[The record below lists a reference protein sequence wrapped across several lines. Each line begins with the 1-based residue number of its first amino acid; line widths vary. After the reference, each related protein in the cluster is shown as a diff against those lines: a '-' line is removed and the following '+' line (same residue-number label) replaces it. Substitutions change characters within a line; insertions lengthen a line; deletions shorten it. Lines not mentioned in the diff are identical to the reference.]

1 MPKRVVV
8 TGIGMLTP
16 LGIGVEAS
24 WKACLEGRS
33 GISRI
38 HKFDPSPFK
47 TQVAGQLEEFD
58 RSKYLEAKE
67 ARRYD
72 DFCQFALVAAEMA
85 LADSGLKITEAI
97 RDRAGSIVGTGFG
110 GLETFERNF
119 KAFLEGGPRKLSPFF
134 IPMMIAN
141 MASGLVAIRYGIRGP
156 NTCTVTACA
165 ASSHA
170 VGDAFKVIQRGQA
183 DVMFAG
189 GTEAS
194 LTALMLGGFDVM
206 KATSTRNHNPQG
218 ASRPFD
224 RERDGF
230 VPAEGAAMLILEE
243 MEHAKARGARIYAEI
258 LGYGLSN
265 DAHHF
270 TAPDPEGKGAALCM
284 RMALEDAGIAPEQV
298 DYINAHGTSTPLND
312 AIETQAIKKVFG
324 QHAYK
329 LAVSSTKSMTG
340 HLLGAAGAAEAAF
353 TCLAIKDQVAPPT
366 INYENPD
373 PDCDL
378 DYVPNK
384 ARAMDINYALSNS
397 FGFGGTNASLI
408 FSKVQEA

>member
-1 MPKRVVV
+1 MSRRVVV

-16 LGIGVEAS
+16 LGIGTEPS
-24 WKACLEGRS
+24 WKACVEGRS

-47 TQVAGQLEEFD
+47 TQIAGQLEEFD
-58 RSKYLEAKE
+58 RSKYLDAKE

-72 DFCQFALVAAEMA
+72 DFCQYALVVAQMA
-85 LADSGLKITEAI
+85 LEDSGLEITEELK
-97 RDRAGSIVGTGFG
+97 DRTGVIIGTGFG

-119 KAFLEGGPRKLSPFF
+119 KSFLDGGPKKISPFF

-141 MASGLVAIRYGIRGP
+141 MAPGLVAIRYGVRGP

-170 VGDAFKVIQRGQA
+170 IGDAFKVIQRGQA

-194 LTALMLGGFDVM
+194 LTALMVAGFDIM
-206 KATSTRNHNPQG
+206 KATSTRNDDPQG

-224 RERDGF
+224 RDRDGF
-230 VPAEGAAMLILEE
+230 VPSEGAAMLILEE
-243 MEHAKARGARIYAEI
+243 ADHARRRGAKIYAEI
-258 LGYGLSN
+258 KGYGYSN
-265 DAHHF
+265 DAYHY
-270 TAPDPEGKGAALCM
+270 TAPDPEGKGAILCM
-284 RMALEDAGIAPEQV
+284 KMALEDAQVAPEEV

-312 AIETQAIKKVFG
+312 AIETLAIKRVFG
-324 QHAYK
+324 QHAYR

-353 TCLAIKDQVAPPT
+353 TCLALKHQVAPPT
-366 INYENPD
+366 INYTNPD
-373 PDCDL
+373 PECDL

-384 ARAMDINYALSNS
+384 ARPMDMRVALSNS
-397 FGFGGTNASLI
+397 FGFGGTNATLI
-408 FSKVQEA
+408 FSRWEGV

>member
-1 MPKRVVV
+1 MSKRVVV

-16 LGIGVEAS
+16 LGIGVQAS

-58 RSKYLEAKE
+58 RSKYLDAKE

-85 LADSGLKITEAI
+85 FADSGLQITEEL
-97 RDRAGSIVGTGFG
+97 RDRAGAIVGTGFG

-119 KAFLEGGPRKLSPFF
+119 KAFLDGGPRKLSPFF

-170 VGDAFKVIQRGQA
+170 IGDAFKVIQRGQA
-183 DVMFAG
+183 KVMFAG

-224 RERDGF
+224 KERDGF

-243 MEHAKARGARIYAEI
+243 LEHAKARGAKIYAEI

-284 RMALEDAGIAPEQV
+284 RMALEDAGISPQDV
-298 DYINAHGTSTPLND
+298 SYINAHGTSTPLND
-312 AIETQAIKKVFG
+312 VIETQAIKKVFG
-324 QHAYK
+324 QHAFK

-353 TCLAIKDQVAPPT
+353 TCLAIRDQIAPPT

-384 ARAMDINYALSNS
+384 ARAMDIRYALSNS
-397 FGFGGTNASLI
+397 FGFGGTNASLV
-408 FSKVQEA
+408 FSRV

>member
-1 MPKRVVV
+1 MSRRVVV

-16 LGIGVEAS
+16 LGIGTEPS
-24 WKACLEGRS
+24 WKACVEGRS

-47 TQVAGQLEEFD
+47 TQIAGQLEEFD
-58 RSKYLEAKE
+58 RSRYLDAKE

-72 DFCQFALVAAEMA
+72 DFCQYALVVAQMA
-85 LADSGLKITEAI
+85 LEDSGLEITEELK
-97 RDRAGSIVGTGFG
+97 DRTGVIIGTGFG

-119 KAFLEGGPRKLSPFF
+119 KSFLDGGPKKISPFF

-141 MASGLVAIRYGIRGP
+141 MAPGLVAMRYGVRGP

-170 VGDAFKVIQRGQA
+170 IGDAFKVIQRGQA

-194 LTALMLGGFDVM
+194 LTALMVAGFDIM
-206 KATSTRNHNPQG
+206 KATSTRNDDPQG

-224 RERDGF
+224 KDRDGF
-230 VPAEGAAMLILEE
+230 VPSEGAAMLILEE
-243 MEHAKARGARIYAEI
+243 ADHARRRGAKIYAEI
-258 LGYGLSN
+258 KGYGYSN
-265 DAHHF
+265 DAYHY
-270 TAPDPEGKGAALCM
+270 TAPDPEGKGAILCM
-284 RMALEDAGIAPEQV
+284 KMALEDAQVAPEEV

-312 AIETQAIKKVFG
+312 AIETLAIKRVFG
-324 QHAYK
+324 QHAYR

-353 TCLAIKDQVAPPT
+353 TCLALKHQVAPPT
-366 INYENPD
+366 INYTNPD
-373 PDCDL
+373 PECDL

-384 ARAMDINYALSNS
+384 ARPMDMRVALSNS
-397 FGFGGTNASLI
+397 FGFGGTNATLI
-408 FSKVQEA
+408 FSRWEGV

>member
-1 MPKRVVV
+1 MSKRVVV

-16 LGIGVEAS
+16 LGIGLEAS

-58 RSKYLEAKE
+58 RSKYLDPKE

-72 DFCQFALVAAEMA
+72 DFCQFALVAAQMA
-85 LADSGLKITEAI
+85 LADSGLQVTEELK
-97 RDRAGSIVGTGFG
+97 DKAGAIVGTGFG
-110 GLETFERNF
+110 GLETFEKNF
-119 KAFLEGGPRKLSPFF
+119 KSFLEGGPRKLSPFF

-170 VGDAFKVIQRGQA
+170 IGDAFKVIQRGQA
-183 DVMFAG
+183 KVMFAG

-206 KATSTRNHNPQG
+206 KATSTRNHDPQG

-224 RERDGF
+224 KDRDGF
-230 VPAEGAAMLILEE
+230 VPAEGATMLILEE
-243 MEHAKARGARIYAEI
+243 LEHAKARGAKLYAEI
-258 LGYGLSN
+258 VGYGLSN

-284 RMALEDAGIAPEQV
+284 RMALEDAGIAPEKV

-312 AIETQAIKKVFG
+312 AIETLAIKKVFG
-324 QHAYK
+324 QHARR
-329 LAVSSTKSMTG
+329 LAISSTKSMTG

-353 TCLAIKDQVAPPT
+353 TCLAIRDQVAPPT
-366 INYENPD
+366 INYQNPD

-384 ARAMDINYALSNS
+384 ARPMGIGYALSNS
-397 FGFGGTNASLI
+397 FGFGGTNACLV
-408 FSKVQEA
+408 FSRLEKA

>member
-1 MPKRVVV
+1 MSKRVVV

-33 GISRI
+33 GIKRI

-58 RSKYLEAKE
+58 RSKYLDAKE

-72 DFCQFALVAAEMA
+72 DFCQFALVAAHMA
-85 LADSGLKITEAI
+85 LEDSGLQITEELK
-97 RDRAGSIVGTGFG
+97 DRAGAIVGTGFG

-183 DVMFAG
+183 EVMFAG

-224 RERDGF
+224 KERDGF
-230 VPAEGAAMLILEE
+230 VPAEGAAVLILEE
-243 MEHAKARGARIYAEI
+243 LEHAEARGARIYAEI
-258 LGYGLSN
+258 RGYGLSN

-284 RMALEDAGIAPEQV
+284 RMALKDAEILPEQV

-353 TCLAIKDQVAPPT
+353 TCLAIKDQIAPPT

-384 ARAMDINYALSNS
+384 ARAMDIRYALSNS
-397 FGFGGTNASLI
+397 FGFGGTNASLVFCRI
-408 FSKVQEA
+408 

>member
-1 MPKRVVV
+1 MSRRVVV

-16 LGIGVEAS
+16 LGIGTEPS
-24 WKACLEGRS
+24 WKACVEGRS

-47 TQVAGQLEEFD
+47 TQIAGQLEEFD
-58 RSKYLEAKE
+58 RSKYLDAKE

-72 DFCQFALVAAEMA
+72 DFCQYALVVAQMA
-85 LADSGLKITEAI
+85 LEDSGLEITEELK
-97 RDRAGSIVGTGFG
+97 DRTGVIIGTGFG

-119 KAFLEGGPRKLSPFF
+119 KSFLDGGPKKISPFF

-141 MASGLVAIRYGIRGP
+141 MAPGLVAMRYGVRGP

-170 VGDAFKVIQRGQA
+170 IGDAFKVIQRGQA

-194 LTALMLGGFDVM
+194 LTALMVAGFDIM
-206 KATSTRNHNPQG
+206 KATSTRNDDPQG

-224 RERDGF
+224 KDRDGF
-230 VPAEGAAMLILEE
+230 VPSEGAAMLILEE
-243 MEHAKARGARIYAEI
+243 ADHARRRGAKIYAEI
-258 LGYGLSN
+258 KGYGYSN
-265 DAHHF
+265 DAYHY
-270 TAPDPEGKGAALCM
+270 TAPDPEGKGAILCM
-284 RMALEDAGIAPEQV
+284 KMALEDAQVAPEEV

-312 AIETQAIKKVFG
+312 AIETLAIKRVFG
-324 QHAYK
+324 QHAYR

-353 TCLAIKDQVAPPT
+353 TCLALKHQVAPPT
-366 INYENPD
+366 INYTNPD
-373 PDCDL
+373 PECDL

-384 ARAMDINYALSNS
+384 ARPMDMRVALSNS
-397 FGFGGTNASLI
+397 FGFGGTNATLI
-408 FSKVQEA
+408 FSRWEGV

>member
-224 RERDGF
+224 KERDGF

-243 MEHAKARGARIYAEI
+243 LEHAKARGARIYAEI

-284 RMALEDAGIAPEQV
+284 RMALEDAGITPEQV

-312 AIETQAIKKVFG
+312 AIETLAIKNVFG

-384 ARAMDINYALSNS
+384 ARAMDIKYALSNS

-408 FSKVQEA
+408 FSKLQEA

>member
-1 MPKRVVV
+1 MSRRVVV

-16 LGIGVEAS
+16 LGIGTEPS
-24 WKACLEGRS
+24 WKACVEGRS

-47 TQVAGQLEEFD
+47 TQIAGQLEEFD
-58 RSKYLEAKE
+58 RSKYLDAKE

-72 DFCQFALVAAEMA
+72 DFCQYALVVAQMA
-85 LADSGLKITEAI
+85 LEDSGLEITEELK
-97 RDRAGSIVGTGFG
+97 DRTGVIIGTGFG

-119 KAFLEGGPRKLSPFF
+119 KSFLDGGPRKISPFF

-141 MASGLVAIRYGIRGP
+141 MAPGLVAMRYGVRGP

-170 VGDAFKVIQRGQA
+170 IGDAFKVIQRGQA

-194 LTALMLGGFDVM
+194 LTALMVAGFDIM
-206 KATSTRNHNPQG
+206 KATSTRNDDPQG

-224 RERDGF
+224 KDRDGF
-230 VPAEGAAMLILEE
+230 VPSEGAAMLILEE
-243 MEHAKARGARIYAEI
+243 AEHARRRGAKIYAEI
-258 LGYGLSN
+258 RGYGYSN
-265 DAHHF
+265 DAYHY
-270 TAPDPEGKGAALCM
+270 TAPDPEGKGAILCM
-284 RMALEDAGIAPEQV
+284 KMALEDARVAPEEV

-312 AIETQAIKKVFG
+312 AIETLAIKRVFG
-324 QHAYK
+324 KHAYR

-353 TCLAIKDQVAPPT
+353 TCLALKDQIAPPT
-366 INYENPD
+366 INYTNPD
-373 PDCDL
+373 PECDL

-384 ARAMDINYALSNS
+384 ARPMDMRVALSNS
-397 FGFGGTNASLI
+397 FGFGGTNATLI
-408 FSKVQEA
+408 FSRWEEV

>member
-1 MPKRVVV
+1 MSRRVVV

-16 LGIGVEAS
+16 LGIGTERS
-24 WKACLEGRS
+24 WKACVEGRS

-47 TQVAGQLEEFD
+47 TQIAGQLEEFD
-58 RSKYLEAKE
+58 RSKYLDAKE

-72 DFCQFALVAAEMA
+72 DFCQYALVVAQMA
-85 LADSGLKITEAI
+85 LEDSGLEITEELK
-97 RDRAGSIVGTGFG
+97 DRTGVIIGTGFG

-119 KAFLEGGPRKLSPFF
+119 KSFLDGGPKKISPFF

-141 MASGLVAIRYGIRGP
+141 MAPGLVAMRYGVRGP

-170 VGDAFKVIQRGQA
+170 IGDAFKVIQRGQA

-194 LTALMLGGFDVM
+194 LTALMVAGFDIM
-206 KATSTRNHNPQG
+206 KATSTRNDDPQG

-224 RERDGF
+224 RDRDGF
-230 VPAEGAAMLILEE
+230 VPSEGAAMLILEE
-243 MEHAKARGARIYAEI
+243 ADHARRRGAKIYAEI
-258 LGYGLSN
+258 KGYGYSN
-265 DAHHF
+265 DAYHY
-270 TAPDPEGKGAALCM
+270 TAPDPEGKGAILCM
-284 RMALEDAGIAPEQV
+284 KMALEDAQVAPEEV

-312 AIETQAIKKVFG
+312 AIETLAIKRVFG
-324 QHAYK
+324 QHAYR

-353 TCLAIKDQVAPPT
+353 TCLALKHQVAPPT
-366 INYENPD
+366 INYTNPD
-373 PDCDL
+373 PECDL

-384 ARAMDINYALSNS
+384 ARPMDMRVALSNS
-397 FGFGGTNASLI
+397 FGFGGTNATLI
-408 FSKVQEA
+408 FSRWEGV

>member
-1 MPKRVVV
+1 MSRRVVV

-16 LGIGVEAS
+16 LGIGTEPS
-24 WKACLEGRS
+24 WKACVEGRS

-47 TQVAGQLEEFD
+47 TQIAGQLEEFD
-58 RSKYLEAKE
+58 RSKYLDAKE

-72 DFCQFALVAAEMA
+72 DFCQYALVVAQMA
-85 LADSGLKITEAI
+85 LEDSGLEITEELK
-97 RDRAGSIVGTGFG
+97 DRTGVIIGTGFG

-119 KAFLEGGPRKLSPFF
+119 KSFLDGGPKKISPFF

-141 MASGLVAIRYGIRGP
+141 MAPGLVAMRYGVRGP

-170 VGDAFKVIQRGQA
+170 IGDAFKVIQRGQA

-194 LTALMLGGFDVM
+194 LTALMVAGFDIM
-206 KATSTRNHNPQG
+206 KATSTRNDDPQG

-224 RERDGF
+224 RDRDGF
-230 VPAEGAAMLILEE
+230 VPSEGAAMLILEE
-243 MEHAKARGARIYAEI
+243 ADHARRRGAKIYAEI
-258 LGYGLSN
+258 KGYGYSN
-265 DAHHF
+265 DAYHY
-270 TAPDPEGKGAALCM
+270 TAPDPEGKGAILCM
-284 RMALEDAGIAPEQV
+284 KMALEDAQVAPEEV

-312 AIETQAIKKVFG
+312 AIETLAIKRVFG
-324 QHAYK
+324 QHAYR

-353 TCLAIKDQVAPPT
+353 TCLALKHQVAPPT
-366 INYENPD
+366 INYTNPD
-373 PDCDL
+373 PECDL

-384 ARAMDINYALSNS
+384 ARPMDMRVALSNS
-397 FGFGGTNASLI
+397 FGFGGTNATLI
-408 FSKVQEA
+408 FSRWEGV

>member
-1 MPKRVVV
+1 MSRRVVV

-16 LGIGVEAS
+16 LGIGTERS
-24 WKACLEGRS
+24 WKACVEGRS

-47 TQVAGQLEEFD
+47 TQIAGQLEEFD
-58 RSKYLEAKE
+58 RSKYLDAKE

-72 DFCQFALVAAEMA
+72 DFCQYALVVAQMA
-85 LADSGLKITEAI
+85 LEDSGLEITEELK
-97 RDRAGSIVGTGFG
+97 DRTGVIIGTGFG

-119 KAFLEGGPRKLSPFF
+119 KSFLDGGPKKISPFF

-141 MASGLVAIRYGIRGP
+141 MAPGLVAMRYGVRGP

-170 VGDAFKVIQRGQA
+170 IGDAFKVIQRGQA

-194 LTALMLGGFDVM
+194 LTALMVAGFDIM
-206 KATSTRNHNPQG
+206 KATSTRNDDPQG

-224 RERDGF
+224 KDRDGF
-230 VPAEGAAMLILEE
+230 VPSEGAAMLILEE
-243 MEHAKARGARIYAEI
+243 ADHARRRGAKIYAEI
-258 LGYGLSN
+258 KGYGYSN
-265 DAHHF
+265 DAYHY
-270 TAPDPEGKGAALCM
+270 TAPDPEGKGAILCM
-284 RMALEDAGIAPEQV
+284 KMALEDAQVAPEEV

-312 AIETQAIKKVFG
+312 AIETLAIKRVFG
-324 QHAYK
+324 QHAYR

-353 TCLAIKDQVAPPT
+353 TCLALKHQVAPPT
-366 INYENPD
+366 INYTNPD
-373 PDCDL
+373 PECDL

-384 ARAMDINYALSNS
+384 ARPMDMRVALSNS
-397 FGFGGTNASLI
+397 FGFGGTNATLI
-408 FSKVQEA
+408 FSRWEGV

>member
-1 MPKRVVV
+1 MSRRVVV

-16 LGIGVEAS
+16 LGIGTEPS
-24 WKACLEGRS
+24 WKACVEGRS

-47 TQVAGQLEEFD
+47 TQIAGQLEEFD
-58 RSKYLEAKE
+58 RSKYLDAKE

-72 DFCQFALVAAEMA
+72 DFCQYALVVAQMA
-85 LADSGLKITEAI
+85 LEDSGLEITEELK
-97 RDRAGSIVGTGFG
+97 DRTGVIIGTGFG

-119 KAFLEGGPRKLSPFF
+119 KSFLDGGPKKISPFF

-141 MASGLVAIRYGIRGP
+141 MAPGLVAMRYGVRGP

-170 VGDAFKVIQRGQA
+170 IGDAFKVIQRGQA

-194 LTALMLGGFDVM
+194 LTALMVAGFDIM
-206 KATSTRNHNPQG
+206 KATSTRNDDPQG

-224 RERDGF
+224 KDRDGF
-230 VPAEGAAMLILEE
+230 VPSEGAAMLILEE
-243 MEHAKARGARIYAEI
+243 ADHARRRGAKIYAEI
-258 LGYGLSN
+258 KGYGYSN
-265 DAHHF
+265 DAYHY
-270 TAPDPEGKGAALCM
+270 TAPDPEGKGAILCM
-284 RMALEDAGIAPEQV
+284 KMALEDAQVAPEEV

-312 AIETQAIKKVFG
+312 AIETLAIKRVFG
-324 QHAYK
+324 QHAYR

-353 TCLAIKDQVAPPT
+353 TCLALKHQVAPPT
-366 INYENPD
+366 INYTNPD
-373 PDCDL
+373 PECDL

-384 ARAMDINYALSNS
+384 ARPMDMRVALSNS
-397 FGFGGTNASLI
+397 FGFGGTNATLI
-408 FSKVQEA
+408 FSRWEEV

>member
-1 MPKRVVV
+1 MSRRVVV

-16 LGIGVEAS
+16 LGIGTEPS
-24 WKACLEGRS
+24 WKACIEGRS

-38 HKFDPSPFK
+38 RKFDPSPFK
-47 TQVAGQLEEFD
+47 TQIAGQLDSFD
-58 RSKYLEAKE
+58 RSKYLDAKE

-72 DFCQFALVAAEMA
+72 DFCQYALVTAQMA
-85 LADSGLKITEAI
+85 LEDSGLEITEELK
-97 RDRAGSIVGTGFG
+97 DRTGVIIGTGFG

-119 KAFLEGGPRKLSPFF
+119 KSFLDGGPRKISPFF

-141 MASGLVAIRYGIRGP
+141 MAPGLVAMRYGVRGP

-170 VGDAFKVIQRGQA
+170 IGDAFKVIQRGQA

-194 LTALMLGGFDVM
+194 LTALMLAGFDIM
-206 KATSTRNHNPQG
+206 KATSTRNDNPQA

-224 RERDGF
+224 KDRDGF
-230 VPAEGAAMLILEE
+230 VPSEGAAMLILEE
-243 MEHAKARGARIYAEI
+243 AEHARRRGAKIYAE
-258 LGYGLSN
+258 LRGYGYSN
-265 DAHHF
+265 DAYHF
-270 TAPDPEGKGAALCM
+270 TAPDPEGKGAILCM
-284 RMALEDAGIAPEQV
+284 KMALEDAQLAPEDV

-312 AIETQAIKKVFG
+312 VIETLAIKRVFG
-324 QHAYK
+324 PHAYR

-353 TCLAIKDQVAPPT
+353 TCLALKHQVAPPT
-366 INYENPD
+366 INYTNPD
-373 PDCDL
+373 PECDL

-384 ARAMDINYALSNS
+384 ARPMEMRVALSNS
-397 FGFGGTNASLI
+397 FGFGGTNATLI
-408 FSKVQEA
+408 FSRWEE

>member
-1 MPKRVVV
+1 MSKRVVV

-16 LGIGVEAS
+16 LGIGLEAS

-33 GISRI
+33 GVSRI

-47 TQVAGQLEEFD
+47 TQVAGQLQEFD
-58 RSKYLEAKE
+58 RSKYLDAKE

-85 LADSGLKITEAI
+85 LSDSGLHITEEL
-97 RDRAGSIVGTGFG
+97 RDRAGVIVGTGFG

-119 KAFLEGGPRKLSPFF
+119 KAFLDGGPRKLSPFF

-170 VGDAFKVIQRGQA
+170 LGDAFKVIQRGQA

-206 KATSTRNHNPQG
+206 KATSTRNQDPQG

-224 RERDGF
+224 KQRDGF
-230 VPAEGAAMLILEE
+230 VPAEGAAILILEE
-243 MEHAKARGARIYAEI
+243 LQHAKARGAKIYAEV
-258 LGYGLSN
+258 LGYGMSN
-265 DAHHF
+265 DAYHF

-284 RMALEDAGIAPEQV
+284 RMALEDANIAPEQV

-312 AIETQAIKKVFG
+312 VIETQAIKKVFG
-324 QHAYK
+324 NHAYS

-353 TCLAIKDQVAPPT
+353 TCMAIRDQVAPPT

-384 ARAMDINYALSNS
+384 ARAMDIRYAVSNS
-397 FGFGGTNASLI
+397 FGFGGTNASLV
-408 FSKVQEA
+408 FSRLKE

>member
-1 MPKRVVV
+1 MSKRVVV

-16 LGIGVEAS
+16 LGIGLEAS

-58 RSKYLEAKE
+58 RSKYLDPKE

-72 DFCQFALVAAEMA
+72 DFCQFALVAAQMA
-85 LADSGLKITEAI
+85 LADSGLQVTEELK
-97 RDRAGSIVGTGFG
+97 DKAGAIVGTGFG
-110 GLETFERNF
+110 GLETFEKNF
-119 KAFLEGGPRKLSPFF
+119 KSFLEGGPRKLSPFF

-170 VGDAFKVIQRGQA
+170 IGDAFKVIQRGQA
-183 DVMFAG
+183 KVMFAG

-206 KATSTRNHNPQG
+206 KATSTRNHDPQG

-224 RERDGF
+224 KDRDGF
-230 VPAEGAAMLILEE
+230 VPAEGATMLILEE
-243 MEHAKARGARIYAEI
+243 LEHAKARGAKLYAEI
-258 LGYGLSN
+258 VGYGLSN

-284 RMALEDAGIAPEQV
+284 RMALEDAGIAPEKV

-312 AIETQAIKKVFG
+312 AIETLAIKKVFG
-324 QHAYK
+324 QHARR
-329 LAVSSTKSMTG
+329 LAISSTKSMTG

-353 TCLAIKDQVAPPT
+353 TCLAIRDQVAPPT
-366 INYENPD
+366 INYQNPD

-384 ARAMDINYALSNS
+384 ARPMGIDYALSNS
-397 FGFGGTNASLI
+397 FGFGGTNACLV
-408 FSKVQEA
+408 FSRLEKA

>member
-1 MPKRVVV
+1 MSRRVVV

-16 LGIGVEAS
+16 LGIGTEAS
-24 WKACLEGRS
+24 WKACVEGRS

-47 TQVAGQLEEFD
+47 TQIAGQLEEFD
-58 RSKYLEAKE
+58 RSKYLDAKE

-72 DFCQFALVAAEMA
+72 DFCQYALVVAQMA
-85 LADSGLKITEAI
+85 LEDSGLEITEELK
-97 RDRAGSIVGTGFG
+97 DRTGVIIGTGFG

-119 KAFLEGGPRKLSPFF
+119 KSFLDGGPRKISPFF

-141 MASGLVAIRYGIRGP
+141 MAPGLVAMRYGVRGP

-170 VGDAFKVIQRGQA
+170 IGDAFKVIQRGQA

-194 LTALMLGGFDVM
+194 LTALMVAGFDIM
-206 KATSTRNHNPQG
+206 KATSTRNDNPQG

-224 RERDGF
+224 KDRDGF
-230 VPAEGAAMLILEE
+230 VPSEGAAMLILEE
-243 MEHAKARGARIYAEI
+243 AEHARRRGAKIYAEI
-258 LGYGLSN
+258 RGYGYSN
-265 DAHHF
+265 DAYHF
-270 TAPDPEGKGAALCM
+270 TAPDPEGKGAILCM
-284 RMALEDAGIAPEQV
+284 KMALEDARVAPEEV

-312 AIETQAIKKVFG
+312 AIETLAIKRVFG
-324 QHAYK
+324 QHAYR

-353 TCLAIKDQVAPPT
+353 TCLALKDQIAPPT
-366 INYENPD
+366 INYTNPD
-373 PDCDL
+373 PECDL

-384 ARAMDINYALSNS
+384 ARSMDMRVALSNS
-397 FGFGGTNASLI
+397 FGFGGTNATLI
-408 FSKVQEA
+408 FSRWEEV

>member
-1 MPKRVVV
+1 MSRRVVV

-16 LGIGVEAS
+16 LGIGQEAS

-47 TQVAGQLEEFD
+47 TQVAGQLENFD
-58 RSKYLEAKE
+58 RSKYLDAKE

-85 LADSGLKITEAI
+85 LMDSGLQITEELKE
-97 RDRAGSIVGTGFG
+97 RAGAIVGTGFG

-119 KAFLEGGPRKLSPFF
+119 KSFLEGGPRKLSPFF

-141 MASGLVAIRYGIRGP
+141 MASGLVAIRYGVRGP

-170 VGDAFKVIQRGQA
+170 IGDAFKAIQRGQA

-194 LTALMLGGFDVM
+194 LTALMLAGFDIM
-206 KATSTRNHNPQG
+206 KATSTRNHDPQG

-224 RERDGF
+224 KDRDGF

-243 MEHAKARGARIYAEI
+243 LEHARSRQARIYAEI

-284 RMALEDAGIAPEQV
+284 RMALEDAGLAPEKV

-312 AIETQAIKKVFG
+312 AIETLAIKKVFG
-324 QHAYK
+324 EHAYR

-340 HLLGAAGAAEAAF
+340 HLLGAAGATEAAF
-353 TCLAIKDQVAPPT
+353 TCLAIRDQIAPPT
-366 INYENPD
+366 INYETPD
-373 PDCDL
+373 PECDL

-384 ARAMDINYALSNS
+384 ARAMRLQYALSNS

-408 FSKVQEA
+408 FSRLEAP

>member
-1 MPKRVVV
+1 MSKRVVV

-16 LGIGVEAS
+16 LGIGMEAS

-33 GISRI
+33 GVSRI

-47 TQVAGQLEEFD
+47 TQVAGQLQEFD
-58 RSKYLEAKE
+58 RSKYLDAKE

-85 LADSGLKITEAI
+85 LSDSGLQITEEL
-97 RDRAGSIVGTGFG
+97 RDRAGVIVGTGFG

-119 KAFLEGGPRKLSPFF
+119 KAFLDGGPRKLSPFF

-170 VGDAFKVIQRGQA
+170 LGDAFKVIQRGQA

-206 KATSTRNHNPQG
+206 KATSTRNQDPQG

-224 RERDGF
+224 KQRDGF
-230 VPAEGAAMLILEE
+230 VPAEGAAILILEE
-243 MEHAKARGARIYAEI
+243 LQHAKARGAKIYAEV
-258 LGYGLSN
+258 LGYGMSN

-284 RMALEDAGIAPEQV
+284 RMALEDANIAPEQV

-312 AIETQAIKKVFG
+312 VIETQAIKKVFG
-324 QHAYK
+324 KHAYS

-353 TCLAIKDQVAPPT
+353 TCLAIRDQMAPPT

-384 ARAMDINYALSNS
+384 ARAMAIRYALSNS

-408 FSKVQEA
+408 FSRLKE